1 MPAGDVR
8 ERGDPLLERA
18 RPSARANLRT
28 FFNRLPCA
36 IRASN
41 MAPESARYQKALCG
55 WRGAGMVLLSV
66 VEDW

>member
-8 ERGDPLLERA
+8 ERGETLLERA

-55 WRGAGMVLLSV
+55 WRGVGMVLLSV